1 MATDRKA
8 LPPGVPPLRTLY
20 VYLTGGCNLACRHCW
35 LAPSFHPD
43 GGTGG
48 HLSVELFER
57 ALDEAIPLGL
67 QSVKLTG
74 GEPLLHPDLL
84 RLAEILKERSIGFT
98 IETNGT
104 LVTEELAQAL
114 REKSTLGFIS
124 VSIDGSRAELHDPF
138 RGVVG
143 SFDRAVS
150 GVKALVKAG
159 YRPQII
165 MSLHADNVDDIEPLV
180 RMAEGLGAGSV
191 KFNLVQPCG
200 RGEQLSDTG
209 QTLSIERLVEIGR
222 WVERDLQPRCSIN
235 LHYSWPMAFF
245 SLKRLANDSL
255 GVCGIHSIL
264 GILPAGQLA
273 MCGIGE
279 MIPELCYGH
288 LGVDNLAEVWATHP
302 MLADLRATVPGR
314 LEGICARCLMRES
327 CLGSCVA
334 QNYHEARSLTAP
346 YWFCERAEAA
356 GVFPPRRL
364 RPDDRSGVDRLH
376 ETGSDIMVTVRNPG
390 AEPEPGSPGPDV

>member
-1 MATDRKA
+1 MASDRTT

-35 LAPSFHPD
+35 LTPTFHPD

-48 HLSVELFER
+48 HLPVELFER
-57 ALDEAIPLGL
+57 VLDEAIPLGL

-74 GEPLLHPDLL
+74 GEPFLHPEILRLVDLL
-84 RLAEILKERSIGFT
+84 KNRKIGLT

-104 LVTEELAQAL
+104 LVTPELAQAL
-114 REKSTLGFIS
+114 RERSTLNFIS
-124 VSIDGSRAELHDPF
+124 VSIDGSRAEIHDPF
-138 RGVVG
+138 RGVTG
-143 SFDRAVS
+143 SFERAVD
-150 GVKALVKAG
+150 GVKALVAAG
-159 YRPQII
+159 YRPQVI
-165 MSLHADNVDDIEPLV
+165 MSLHAGNVNDIEPLV
-180 RMAEGLGAGSV
+180 RMAESLGAGSV

-200 RGEQLSDTG
+200 RGEQLSDAG
-209 QTLSIERLVEIGR
+209 QALPIERLVELGR
-222 WVERDLQPRCSIN
+222 WVERDLQARCSIG

-255 GVCGIHSIL
+255 GVCGIHTIL

-279 MIPELCYGH
+279 MIPELCYGQ
-288 LGVDNLAEVWATHP
+288 LGVDSLAEVWASHP
-302 MLADLRATVPGR
+302 MLVDLRKTVPGR

-334 QNYHEARSLTAP
+334 QNYHESRSLRAA

-356 GVFPPRRL
+356 GVFPHSRL
-364 RPDDRSGVDRLH
+364 RPEDRTGVDRLH
-376 ETGSDIMVTVRNPG
+376 ESGSDSIVSVRNLG
-390 AEPEPGSPGPDV
+390 AELEPGGPGPDG